1 MATPPEI
8 DWLPTLPDPQRRVSR
23 RAEWTETVEPF
34 EPGYTPAPDILA
46 ALAFFPSLPQPPQ
59 PRPPRARQ
67 QIVIV
72 EPFDTPTRISPG
84 VWRPVLAGPLPRTPR
99 PRIERCIIDPTF
111 GAALKV
117 AAWQSWKPVVTA
129 QERSTRSVPMLAESA
144 SGEFIASTILFPSIC
159 VDLLDGVI
167 TAPVLITEA
176 VVVSDLIVEDLTSP
190 TFLAEALCL

>member
-1 MATPPEI
+1 MPTPPEV
-8 DWLPTLPDPQRRVSR
+8 DWLPLLPDPQRRVSR

-46 ALAFFPSLPQPPQ
+46 ALVFFPSLDSSPQ
-59 PRPPRARQ
+59 PRRVPPREATSFS
-67 QIVIV
+67 

-84 VWRPVLAGPLPRTPR
+84 VWRPFLTVPTPRRHR

-111 GAALKV
+111 GGALKV
-117 AAWQSWKPVVTA
+117 AAWQGWKPVLTA
-129 QERSTRSVPMLAESA
+129 QARSTRHVPMLAESA

-167 TAPVLITEA
+167 TAPWMITEA
-176 VVVSDLIVEDLTSP
+176 VVVSDLVVEDLTSP